1 MVKGQIFNFRFTVI
15 LVAVHLNVIIF
26 NSESKY
32 SKVYFV
38 SELFSFYHN
47 FDQKKKNQ
55 KAGLNPLLE
64 VLLPRKE
71 HKMCVYVC

>member
-38 SELFSFYHN
+38 SELFSFYYN
-47 FDQKKKNQ
+47 FDQKKKI
-55 KAGLNPLLE
+55 
-64 VLLPRKE
+64 
-71 HKMCVYVC
+71 